1 MGKKEKVFL
10 FDLDD
15 TLMWNEY
22 TYSLAVMEFFELLMK
37 VFKKRLPLVCGIG
50 RRVEEITLE
59 MIKKTNP
66 KTDKLYGFSMSRWPD
81 SFVMCY
87 KELCEKGWGEY
98 DPKVAEEVHKIGL
111 KTFDENLY
119 RQTGLVPGAELVL
132 DFLKAKGDILILL
145 TKGDGQVQK
154 RKIFA
159 LDLPSWFDSFVVVDH
174 KSENL
179 FGGFKRGF
187 EDVGR
192 TAIFSVGNSYS
203 SDIEPAL
210 KAGIGAIFIP
220 CFTWKAESTEKG
232 RLTLQQQCRL
242 YEIKEIRQIIDI
254 YDKI

>member
-1 MGKKEKVFL
+1 MEKKEKVFL

-37 VFKKRLPLVCGIG
+37 VFKRRLPLVCGIG
-50 RRVEEITLE
+50 CRVEEITLE

-132 DFLKAKGDILILL
+132 DFLKAINSLI
-145 TKGDGQVQK
+145 
-154 RKIFA
+154 A
-159 LDLPSWFDSFVVVDH
+159 
-174 KSENL
+174 
-179 FGGFKRGF
+179 
-187 EDVGR
+187 
-192 TAIFSVGNSYS
+192 
-203 SDIEPAL
+203 
-210 KAGIGAIFIP
+210 
-220 CFTWKAESTEKG
+220 
-232 RLTLQQQCRL
+232 
-242 YEIKEIRQIIDI
+242 
-254 YDKI
+254 